1 MLYIYRRIAKWFPGE
16 IILIAG
22 QGTRNIITEW
32 NYEMTVTAE
41 HVYHIY
47 VTAEIPVIMK
57 LVDDYDIE
65 ITLTAVH
72 GTSTI
77 IFGWNYSYWGG
88 TLLAKWFLDEITR
101 QIWIHCFDI
110 ASLAN
115 IIIWVYYKTYRI
127 KCCYIIDQHVYFH
140 PCKQLS
146 IAK

>member
-1 MLYIYRRIAKWFPGE
+1 MLLQKFLFINVCCTFIDEYEILLAKWFPGE
-16 IILIAG
+16 IILTAG

-47 VTAEIPVIMK
+47 VNAEIPVIMK

-101 QIWIHCFDI
+101 QI
-110 ASLAN
+110 
-115 IIIWVYYKTYRI
+115 
-127 KCCYIIDQHVYFH
+127 
-140 PCKQLS
+140 
-146 IAK
+146 